1 MSSGYPDFCYFPLQ
15 GADEE
20 TIRNFPVPSPDDFDY
35 SQTDAYCKLFGDN
48 AVFIG
53 NPGIADVI
61 NATGRVMG
69 MEDTLVNLAME
80 DEATLDYIRRRSEME
95 LGVLERT
102 FDAAKG
108 RVDFFFMG
116 EDLGTQIAPM
126 ISLELYRKV
135 LRPIHQKYIDF
146 AKSHKLPVMIHSCG
160 SSSWAYEDFIEMG
173 IDAVD
178 TLQPEAKNMSPRYLV
193 DHFGGRLSF
202 HGCIST
208 AGELATGTP
217 EDVAK
222 TVAETI
228 EIMRPTHSYMIA
240 PTHMIQDNSPFE
252 NVLTFYEKA
261 AELGRY

>member
-1 MSSGYPDFCYFPLQ
+1 
-15 GADEE
+15 
-20 TIRNFPVPSPDDFDY
+20 
-35 SQTDAYCKLFGDN
+35 
-48 AVFIG
+48 
-53 NPGIADVI
+53 
-61 NATGRVMG
+61 
-69 MEDTLVNLAME
+69 
-80 DEATLDYIRRRSEME
+80 
-95 LGVLERT
+95 
-102 FDAAKG
+102 
-108 RVDFFFMG
+108 
-116 EDLGTQIAPM
+116 
-126 ISLELYRKV
+126 
-135 LRPIHQKYIDF
+135 
-146 AKSHKLPVMIHSCG
+146 
-160 SSSWAYEDFIEMG
+160 MG

-240 PTHMIQDNSPFE
+240 PTHMIQDNSPLE